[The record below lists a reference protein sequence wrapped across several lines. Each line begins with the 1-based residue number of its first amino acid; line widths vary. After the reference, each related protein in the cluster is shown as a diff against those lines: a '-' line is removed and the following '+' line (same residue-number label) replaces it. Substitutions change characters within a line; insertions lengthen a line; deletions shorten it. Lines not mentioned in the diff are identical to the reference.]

1 MTTAEYAEN
10 LEKTLLEVI
19 RTLDNLDADPG
30 HVVWNEAVEE
40 FHREAVKK
48 LDWMLLSVRI
58 TKDRVGAAE

>member
-10 LEKTLLEVI
+10 LEKTLLEALK
-19 RTLDNLDADPG
+19 TLESLDADHG